1 MGKLTD
7 LWVNYLALVPGADG
21 SYAMTFYETRGHR
34 QSLVP
39 TPYQNT
45 VWREFDWGRLEQW
58 DPEGTSILPP
68 RLS

>member
-34 QSLVP
+34 QGLVP

-45 VWREFDWGRLEQW
+45 VWREFDWGAWNSGIRK
-58 DPEGTSILPP
+58 GTSILPP